1 MHLLGLVWRET
12 GSNLQVLRL
21 IVMFLSLHFGVVKLH
36 LVTKGVKLALV
47 YVAELVLVTTAI
59 ASPNFPAISRLYRV
73 LSALIVDFVHLGS
86 KPHLVMVLVILNFIL
101 ISIGSIL
108 LSSSLMI

>member
-1 MHLLGLVWRET
+1 MLHSIVDRRHLI
-12 GSNLQVLRL
+12 S
-21 IVMFLSLHFGVVKLH
+21 
-36 LVTKGVKLALV
+36 KGVELAFV
-47 YVAELVLVTTAI
+47 QVAEFFLETI
-59 ASPNFPAISRLYRV
+59 AQAKPYFLAHGGLDRI